1 MDNRNADRPTTMAC
15 WSTPKRERAGHAFQQ
30 ARTKLHRSGGAGIR
44 SPQSAGGDGQRQD
57 DLARRIVAEAQKQGV
72 YVAEDP
78 RLLAMLSQLD
88 VGQEIPQDMFTAV
101 AVILAWVYWLKGMQ
115 PGDERKQD
123 TAGVR
128 SGRPSA

>member
-1 MDNRNADRPTTMAC
+1 MHFNKP
-15 WSTPKRERAGHAFQQ
+15 
-30 ARTKLHRSGGAGIR
+30 
-44 SPQSAGGDGQRQD
+44 GQNYTEAVALEYGRHKAPVVTAKGED
-57 DLARRIVAEAQKQGV
+57 DLAHRIVAEAQKQGV

-101 AVILAWVYWLKGMQ
+101 AVILAWVYWLKGLQ